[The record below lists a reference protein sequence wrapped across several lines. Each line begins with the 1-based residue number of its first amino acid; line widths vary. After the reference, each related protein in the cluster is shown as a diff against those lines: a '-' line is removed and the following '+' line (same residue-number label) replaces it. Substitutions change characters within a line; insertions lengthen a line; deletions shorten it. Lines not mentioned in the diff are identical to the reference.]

1 MPQQSNFWNRQAA
14 RYDKAISDHDQRYD
28 MRLAQITQLLQPD
41 ANVLDFGCASGEIA
55 LDIASHVNSI
65 EGIDPAAEM
74 IRIAGEKATKRGI
87 NNASFLATDIFDARL
102 EPASFD
108 AVLAFNVLHLV
119 TDHDEVIHR
128 IKSLLKPGGMLFVE
142 TPCLGEFTWWKRQL
156 ILAASALRFAPFIH
170 VYKFGEPNAE
180 LERHSFQILGAQ
192 NAPDQDCR
200 AFIAAQKP
208 TE

>member
-1 MPQQSNFWNRQAA
+1 MPQQSSFWNRQAT
-14 RYDKAISDHDQRYD
+14 RYDKAISDHDQRYE
-28 MRLAQITQLLQPD
+28 MRLTQITQLLHRD

-55 LDIASHVNSI
+55 LDIAARVNSI
-65 EGIDPAAEM
+65 EGIDPASEM
-74 IRIAGEKATKRGI
+74 IRIATEKANKRGI

-102 EPASFD
+102 EPESFD

-119 TDHDEVIHR
+119 HDHDEVIHR

-156 ILAASALRFAPFIH
+156 ILAASALRLAPFIH

-180 LERHSFQILGAQ
+180 LEHRSFKILGAQ
-192 NAPDQDCR
+192 NEPDQDCR

-208 TE
+208 AE

>member
-1 MPQQSNFWNRQAA
+1 MLQQNNFWNRQAT

-28 MRLAQITQLLQPD
+28 MRLAQLTQLLQPQ

-55 LDIASHVNSI
+55 LDIAARVNSI
-65 EGIDPAAEM
+65 EGIDPAAAM
-74 IRIAGEKATKRGI
+74 IRIATEKATKRDI

-119 TDHDEVIHR
+119 HDQDEVIHR
-128 IKSLLKPGGMLFVE
+128 IKTLLKPGGMLFVE

-156 ILAASALRFAPFIH
+156 ILAASALQLAPFIH
-170 VYKFGEPNAE
+170 VYKFGEPDAE
-180 LERHSFQILGAQ
+180 LERHSFKILGAQ
-192 NAPDQDCR
+192 NDPDQDCR

-208 TE
+208 AE